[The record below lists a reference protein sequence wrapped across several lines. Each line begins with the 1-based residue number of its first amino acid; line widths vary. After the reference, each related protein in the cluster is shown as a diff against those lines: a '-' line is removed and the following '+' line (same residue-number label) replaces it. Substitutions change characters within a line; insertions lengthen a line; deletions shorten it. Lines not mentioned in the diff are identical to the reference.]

1 MSIRILVVLFGVL
14 LLSTGCEDNVDPVDD
29 DDDVAD
35 DDDAADSY
43 EGDEAGEC
51 SDGAD
56 NDQDGLFD
64 CDDEGCAGS
73 PDCAG
78 DDDDDDDDSS
88 DDDTGDDDTGDDDTG
103 DDDTGDDDTGDDD
116 TGDDD
121 TGDDDT
127 APVDADGDGWDES
140 VDCDDNDAALNLDDA
155 DGDGFSTC
163 DGDCNDGNG
172 AINPL
177 ATDVVGDGTD
187 QNCDGMDGTDA
198 DGDGYAA
205 DWSGGDDCDDNDA
218 AIYPG
223 AAELCDGIDQA
234 CDGDLSDEA
243 DDDADGYRV
252 CDGDCDDNDPLLEVA
267 DVDGDGVTT
276 CDGDCDD
283 TDAATYPGAADP
295 CDGVDQDCAGDVG
308 NEADAD
314 GDGSRLCDGDCN
326 DADATV
332 YPGAA
337 ELCDGIDNDCDGLS
351 VDEVD
356 DDGDA
361 WMICAGDCDD
371 TDAQTYPGAPELCD
385 GIDNNCNGSIS
396 PDESDG
402 DGDGY
407 RGCDGDCDDTDFDV
421 NPDAVEDCMDGID
434 NDCDGNVDGGQAGD
448 SFVQAGNYT
457 SDILFVVDNSCS
469 MYEEQANLGVYF
481 QNMYDVLDAEGIDF
495 RIAVATTDTGD
506 FQDNGGGVYVIDPS
520 TPDPV
525 LAFQTICDVGTT
537 GSGVEQGLRYGL
549 EAMQLAEAGTSP
561 NTGFWREDA
570 GLRVIFVSDE
580 QDQSPAGW
588 AALTQ
593 DYQALKTN
601 PDHVILNAIT
611 GTDGVSAV
619 ACTGAGGS
627 AGAGYGYVDAVQDTG
642 GILSSICDFDWTV
655 MMEDLGYVSEH
666 LADTFEL
673 SQTPDPA
680 YIQVFVNGVEVFTG
694 WTYDSNI
701 NSVVFDPADVP
712 ADGDTV
718 DIDYCL

>member
-1 MSIRILVVLFGVL
+1 MVFVALALF
-14 LLSTGCEDNVDPVDD
+14 TFGCEDNVDPMDD
-29 DDDVAD
+29 DDAVAD

-43 EGDEAGEC
+43 EGDEPGEC

-88 DDDTGDDDTGDDDTG
+88 DDDTGDDDTGDDDTGDDETGDDDTGDDDTGDDDTG

-172 AINPL
+172 AVNPL

-198 DGDGYAA
+198 DGDGHAA
-205 DWSGGDDCDDNDA
+205 DWSGGDDCDDTDA

-223 AAELCDGIDQA
+223 APEACDGIDSE
-234 CDGDLSDEA
+234 CDGDVTDEA
-243 DDDADGYRV
+243 DDDGDGYRL
-252 CDGDCDDNDPLLEVA
+252 CDGDCDDNDAIAYPGATELCDGIDGDCDGDISTEL
-267 DVDGDGVTT
+267 DDDGDGYRL

-283 TDAATYPGAADP
+283 TNPNTNPGASEICDGEDNNCNGGTGANEFDTDGDGMMP
-295 CDGVDQDCAGDVG
+295 CDGDCDDADPDTYAGAVELCDGYDQNCDGYVGD
-308 NEADAD
+308 EDDAD
-314 GDGSRLCDGDCN
+314 GDGYRLCDNDCD
-326 DADATV
+326 DADFDIN
-332 YPGAA
+332 PGAA
-337 ELCDGIDNDCDGLS
+337 EDCTDGIDNDCDG
-351 VDEVD
+351 
-356 DDGDA
+356 A
-361 WMICAGDCDD
+361 I
-371 TDAQTYPGAPELCD
+371 
-385 GIDNNCNGSIS
+385 
-396 PDESDG
+396 
-402 DGDGY
+402 
-407 RGCDGDCDDTDFDV
+407 
-421 NPDAVEDCMDGID
+421 
-434 NDCDGNVDGGQAGD
+434 DGGQAGD
-448 SFVQAGNYT
+448 SFLQSGNYT

-469 MYEEQANLGVYF
+469 MYEEQANLGTYF
-481 QNMYDVLDAEGIDF
+481 QNMYDVLTTEGIDF

-506 FQDNGGGVYVIDPS
+506 FQEDGNGVYVIDPS

-525 LAFQTICDVGTT
+525 LTFQTICDVGTT
-537 GSGVEQGLRYGL
+537 GSGTEQGLRFGL
-549 EAMQLAEAGTSP
+549 EALQLAEAGTAP

-588 AALTQ
+588 LALTQ
-593 DYQALKTN
+593 DYELLKTN
-601 PDHVILNAIT
+601 PEHVILNAIT
-611 GTDGVSAV
+611 GTDGVSAI

-627 AGAGYGYVDAVQDTG
+627 AGAGYGYVDAVNYTG

-655 MMEDLGYVSEH
+655 IMEDLGYVSEH

-673 SQTPDPA
+673 SQVPDPA
-680 YIQVFVNGVEVFTG
+680 YIQVFVNGVEVFSG
-694 WTYDSNI
+694 WTYDANI
-701 NSVVFDPADVP
+701 NAVVFDPADVP